1 MGGMWG
7 VFRKG
12 KEAKTL
18 LRSNSIQCNRAVVAI
33 PVGSVIH
40 STVVEAAMG
49 ASSKKENIYYL
60 TPGLHIVAALVVKS
74 WIEYGP

>member
-1 MGGMWG
+1 MGCGEYLG
-7 VFRKG
+7 KARKLKLSCG
-12 KEAKTL
+12 QILSSVTG
-18 LRSNSIQCNRAVVAI
+18 AVVAI

-60 TPGLHIVAALVVKS
+60 TPGLHIVAALVVKR